1 VAGAGGENGMTGTS
15 AHRRADSIYLAHLDI
30 VHGCQLRCVGCP
42 NSILQPKI
50 AQVAEDDF
58 ATILRNIDV
67 DRIHL
72 LRLFNFGEPLLH
84 RGLSRLLPHIRAQRW
99 SAEQVELST
108 NAQKV
113 YWDDFEAALATGV
126 LTRLIVSC
134 DGDGTPEDYERL
146 RPPSKWDR
154 LVEFLERTKELRD
167 RHCPHL
173 ELMTMTVCED
183 EAARERWR
191 AFLEPRGFTPRFRR
205 WMWLPES
212 KRNMTGRDPAAG
224 EGVCLFM
231 ADPSEFTEHPWDGQI
246 HQLYCDADGT
256 VVPCCVHPQAAV
268 LGNLRTQTYNQIL
281 AGAARAGFLDDLAF
295 RRDQLRICS
304 QCEVGPARA
313 PGAPQQAALD
323 T

>member
-1 VAGAGGENGMTGTS
+1 MTLQTN
-15 AHRRADSIYLAHLDI
+15 RATSIYLAHLDI

-42 NSILQPKI
+42 NSTLLPKI
-50 AQVAEDDF
+50 SEVAEADF
-58 ATILRNIDV
+58 AAILANIDV

-84 RGLSRLLPHIRAQRW
+84 RRLSSLLPHIRRQRW
-99 SAEQVELST
+99 AVEQVELST

-113 YWDDFEAALATGV
+113 YWDDFEAAIATGV
-126 LTRLIVSC
+126 LTRIIVSC
-134 DGDGTPEDYERL
+134 DGDGTPADYERL
-146 RPPSKWDR
+146 RPPSKWSKLEEFLRRTKDLCDR
-154 LVEFLERTKELRD
+154 LS
-167 RHCPHL
+167 PHT

-183 EAARERWR
+183 PEARARWS
-191 AFLEPRGFTPRFRR
+191 AFLEPRGFRPRFRR

-212 KRNMTGRDPAAG
+212 TRNMTGHQLQPGD
-224 EGVCLFM
+224 GVCLFM

-246 HQLYCDADGT
+246 NQLYADADGT

-281 AGAARAGFLDDLAF
+281 AGAARAGFLDDLAH
-295 RRDQLRICS
+295 RRAGLKICGS
-304 QCEVGPARA
+304 CEVGPARM

-323 T
+323 S